1 MKKNRF
7 SKQWLNE
14 HLHDPYVKLAQKDN
28 YRSRAVY
35 KLQEIDEA
43 HRLVRPGQCIVE
55 LGSAPGAWSQY
66 LARRLGADATG
77 ALRGRVVALDLLPMD
92 PVEGVEFIQGD
103 FREAEVL
110 QRIEAMLGGRRVDLV
125 LSDMAP
131 NLSGISSADAAR
143 VEHLADLALEF
154 AGNWLTEDG
163 ALLIKTFHSGYFS
176 QIVARYKQRFRNV
189 RTLKPKASRER
200 SAEVFVL
207 AMQPKPDANGKVGLS

>member
-14 HLHDPYVKLAQKDN
+14 HVHDPFVKQAQKDN

-66 LARRLGADATG
+66 LARRLGTDAAG
-77 ALRGRVVALDLLPMD
+77 ALRGRVVALDLLPME

-110 QRIEAMLGGRRVDLV
+110 QRIEAMLEGRRVDLV

-131 NLSGISSADAAR
+131 NLSGIASADAAR

-154 AGNWLTEDG
+154 AGNWLSDEG

-176 QIVARYKQRFRNV
+176 QIVTRYKQRFRTV
-189 RTLKPKASRER
+189 KTLKPKASRER

-207 AMQPKPDANGKVGLS
+207 AMRPKPDTK

>member
-7 SKQWLNE
+7 SKKWLNE
-14 HLHDPYVKLAQKDN
+14 HLHDPFVKQAQKDN

-43 HRLVRPGQCIVE
+43 HRLVRPGQFIVE

-66 LARRLGADATG
+66 LARRLGSDAG
-77 ALRGRVVALDLLPMD
+77 GVLRGRVVALDLLPME

-110 QRIEAMLGGRRVDLV
+110 RHIEGLLAGRRVDLV

-131 NLSGISSADAAR
+131 NLSGIASADAAR

-154 AGNWLTEDG
+154 AGQWLTEEG
-163 ALLIKTFHSGYFS
+163 SLLIKTFHSGYFS
-176 QIVARYKQRFRNV
+176 QIVARYKQRFRSV
-189 RTLKPKASRER
+189 KTLKPKASRER

-207 AMQPKPDANGKVGLS
+207 AMHPKPDADE

>member
-7 SKQWLNE
+7 SKKWLNE
-14 HLHDPYVKLAQKDN
+14 HLHDPFVKLAQKDN

-66 LARRLGADATG
+66 LARRLGTDAAG
-77 ALRGRVVALDLLPMD
+77 ALRGRVVALDLLPME

-110 QRIEAMLGGRRVDLV
+110 QRIEAMLEGRRVDLV

-131 NLSGISSADAAR
+131 NLSGIASADAAR

-154 AGNWLTEDG
+154 AGNWLSDEG

-176 QIVARYKQRFRNV
+176 QIVTRYKQRFRTV
-189 RTLKPKASRER
+189 KTLKPKASRER

-207 AMQPKPDANGKVGLS
+207 AMHPKPDTK